1 MSEAESALGWIA
13 DVRRGI
19 MPLRGRRMFNTVEAF
34 TRQFTPV
41 EGGYLV
47 YPSRKAGG
55 KLVTD
60 AEYVQLVTDWEKVA
74 GRAGRWKTV
83 GVVFAAIAAWTL
95 ITNWL
100 SPPEWADALL
110 TVVMAA
116 AVSAWLLWASTAP
129 HRLVKDRPASTP
141 PRPLAEA
148 QREAR
153 AALNWPFVVLAIL
166 ISGAIFVGTVTAAD
180 RSGGTW
186 AWLIGSGTM
195 LGLYLWVALKK
206 LLD

>member
-1 MSEAESALGWIA
+1 MGLRCRRAALSQ
-13 DVRRGI
+13 
-19 MPLRGRRMFNTVEAF
+19 M
-34 TRQFTPV
+34 TR
-41 EGGYLV
+41 L
-47 YPSRKAGG
+47 
-55 KLVTD
+55 
-60 AEYVQLVTDWEKVA
+60 
-74 GRAGRWKTV
+74 
-83 GVVFAAIAAWTL
+83 IAAWTL

-110 TVVMAA
+110 TVVIVV
-116 AVSAWLLWASTAP
+116 AVSVSLLWASTAP
-129 HRLVKDRPASTP
+129 RRLVKDRPASTP

-153 AALNWPFVVLAIL
+153 AALNWPFVVLALL
-166 ISGAIFVGTVTAAD
+166 IFGAIFFGTVTATS

-206 LLD
+206 LLDWRG

>member
-1 MSEAESALGWIA
+1 
-13 DVRRGI
+13 
-19 MPLRGRRMFNTVEAF
+19 MFNTVEAF

-41 EGGYLV
+41 KGGYLV
-47 YPSRKAGG
+47 YPSRRAGG

-60 AEYVQLVTDWEKVA
+60 AEYEQLVTDWERVA

-83 GVVFAAIAAWTL
+83 GVAFAAIAAWTL

-110 TVVMAA
+110 TVVMVV
-116 AVSAWLLWASTAP
+116 AVSASLFWHSTAP
-129 HRLVKDRPASTP
+129 RRLVKDRPASTP

-148 QREAR
+148 QREAM
-153 AALNWPFVVLAIL
+153 AALNWPFVVLALL
-166 ISGAIFVGTVTAAD
+166 ISGAIFFGTVTATD

-195 LGLYLWVALKK
+195 LGLYLGVALKK
-206 LLD
+206 LLDWRG